1 MKIIFDLI
9 GFVGDSDAQR
19 MEVFHHSFSINEN
32 FVDVV
37 SMINIDCKLGIYSFI
52 INTML

>member
-1 MKIIFDLI
+1 MKIIFYLI
-9 GFVGDSDAQR
+9 GFVGDSNAER
-19 MEVFHHSFSINEN
+19 MEVFHPAFSINEN

-37 SMINIDCKLGIYSFI
+37 SMINIDCKLDIYIFL